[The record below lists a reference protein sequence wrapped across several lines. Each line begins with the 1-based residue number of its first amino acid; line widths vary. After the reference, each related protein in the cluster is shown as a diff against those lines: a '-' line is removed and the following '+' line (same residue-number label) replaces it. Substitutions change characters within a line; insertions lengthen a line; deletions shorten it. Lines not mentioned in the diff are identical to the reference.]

1 MLLRKTIAFYLED
14 LSTPVGQAVNII
26 ITGLILISSA
36 IFVAET
42 FSLPD
47 AIRIQLDILDSSILL
62 IFAVEYLLRF
72 WCAEQNLKHLFS
84 LYSFIDLITIL
95 PFFLGRLDI
104 TFIRVMR

>member
-84 LYSFIDLITIL
+84 LYYFHRFNYHLAI
-95 PFFLGRLDI
+95 FFRA
-104 TFIRVMR
+104 T